1 MAFGL
6 LGPMTVYH
14 RGVPVPIPRGKQ
26 RVLLAALLLNAGRTL
41 SVDELNET
49 LWGAAP
55 PASAKATLQNYVK
68 RLRASLDDT
77 GHRRIGLVPPGYL
90 IRVEPGE
97 LDVHSFESLL
107 DAGRNAV
114 RAGAWEQAASQ
125 FHDALAL
132 WRGEAL
138 DGVGSSVLELREVPR
153 LTEMRMQATEARIE
167 ADLHLGRHADVT
179 AELRKLADAHPLRER
194 LHALLMLA
202 LYRDGRQ
209 GDALAAYQAVRRI
222 LLDELGTEPG
232 TELRGLHQRILAQ
245 DDTLAAPEPPS
256 APASALAP
264 ASVPAGPAKLV
275 PRQLPAATWHFTGR
289 AEELKALTGL
299 LDMAEGNQKATF
311 IGAVSG
317 MPGIGKTALA
327 LHWAHM
333 IADRFPDGQL
343 YVNLRG
349 YDPLG
354 VPAEPGAVIRG
365 FLSAF
370 QVPAE
375 AVPAE
380 IESQAALY
388 RSVLAGRRIL
398 IVLDNAHDADQV
410 RPLLPGTPGCL
421 VLVTSRQQLTSL
433 IVTEGAHALTLDL
446 LTVPEARELLA
457 VRLGA
462 GRIGVEQTAADELIT
477 LCGRLPLALA
487 ITAARAVARPVSRL
501 AALAGEL
508 HEERHRLD
516 ALDTGEPS
524 ASLRMVFSWSFE
536 SLSTPAARMF
546 GLLGVHPGPD
556 ISACAAASL
565 AAVSPHLARQ
575 ALTELTRAHL
585 LAEQPAGRYYLHD
598 LLRAYAVEQAR
609 GQPEDERRSAEH
621 RMLDHYLHTSHAV
634 SRLLDPAKDPGPLPL
649 PASGVLPERPGG
661 YEDALAWAEAEHLV
675 LLSAVARAASAGF
688 DVHAVQI
695 PLALEMFLLRRGYW
709 HDLASTQRTALSVAS
724 RAGDLAGQARCHHA
738 LGRVCALLGSLPR
751 GRSHLT
757 QALDLYG
764 RLGDRTAQARAHID
778 MGFALAEHGCYSEA
792 IGHAE
797 QARDLF
803 HAVGNRA
810 GYATALNNIGWNRIE
825 LGDYQQA
832 IGSCE
837 QALAAFRDLGDRYGE
852 AAALDTVGY
861 AHHHVGDHARAAARF
876 REALALF
883 RDLGDRYNQANVLV
897 HLGENYLADDDP
909 AAAHGALNQA
919 RAILDDLN
927 HSDAGKVHA
936 MLRAVEDAG
945 AGVRPL
951 RTVGRRAAC
960 TGSPGD
966 CNHGWP
972 SRPR

>member
-1 MAFGL
+1 VPAEIAFGL

-68 RLRASLDDT
+68 RLRASLGDAD
-77 GHRRIGLVPPGYL
+77 HRRIGLVPPGYL
-90 IRVEPGE
+90 MRLEPGE

-107 DAGRNAV
+107 DAGRNAA
-114 RAGAWEQAASQ
+114 RAGAWERAARQ
-125 FHDALAL
+125 FRDALSL

-138 DGVGSSVLELREVPR
+138 DGVGSPVLELREVPR

-167 ADLHLGRHADVT
+167 ADLYLSRHADVT

-194 LHALLMLA
+194 LHKLLMLA

-222 LLDELGTEPG
+222 LIDELGTEPG

-245 DDTLAAPEPPS
+245 DATLAAPEPSPVPVS
-256 APASALAP
+256 VR
-264 ASVPAGPAKLV
+264 VPAGQPKLV
-275 PRQLPAATWHFTGR
+275 PRQLPMATWHFTGR
-289 AEELKALTGL
+289 AEELKALTDL
-299 LDMAEGNQKATF
+299 LDIAEGNQKATF
-311 IGAVSG
+311 IEAVSG

-354 VPAEPGAVIRG
+354 VPTEPGAVIRG
-365 FLSAF
+365 FLGAF
-370 QVPAE
+370 QVPPE

-421 VLVTSRQQLTSL
+421 VLVTSRQQLSSL
-433 IVTEGAHALTLDL
+433 IVTEGAHALTLGL
-446 LTVPEARELLA
+446 LTVPEARKLLVA
-457 VRLGA
+457 RLGA
-462 GRIGVEQTAADELIT
+462 GRIDGEQAAADELIT

-487 ITAARAVARPVSRL
+487 ITAARAVARPASRL
-501 AALAGEL
+501 AALAREL

-516 ALDTGEPS
+516 ALDTGEPP
-524 ASLRMVFSWSFE
+524 ASIRMVFSWSFE
-536 SLSTPAARMF
+536 SLGTPAARMF

-556 ISACAAASL
+556 ISVPAAASL
-565 AAVSPHLARQ
+565 AAVSPHQARQ
-575 ALTELTRAHL
+575 ALTELTRVQL

-609 GQPEDERRSAEH
+609 GQPEDERRAAER

-634 SRLLDPAKDPGPLPL
+634 SRLLDPAKDREPLPSL
-649 PASGVLPERPGG
+649 GSGVLPEQPSG
-661 YEDALAWAEAEHLV
+661 YEDSLAWAEAEHLV
-675 LLSAVARAASAGF
+675 LLSAIARAASGGF

-709 HDLASTQRTALSVAS
+709 HDLASTQRTALYVAT

-738 LGRVCALLGSLPR
+738 LGRVCALLNSLPQ

-764 RLGDRTAQARAHID
+764 RLGDRIAQARAHID

-803 HAVGNRA
+803 RAVGNRA
-810 GYATALNNIGWNRIE
+810 GHATALNNIGWNRIE
-825 LGDYQQA
+825 LGDYGQA

-861 AHHHVGDHARAAARF
+861 AHHHVGDRARAAARF

-883 RDLGDRYNQANVLV
+883 HDLGDRYNQANVLV

-909 AAAHGALNQA
+909 GAAHGALDQA
-919 RAILDDLN
+919 RAILEDLN
-927 HSDAGKVHA
+927 HSDVGKVHA
-936 MLRAVEDAG
+936 MLRAVEDASVPSKTD
-945 AGVRPL
+945 VRPL
-951 RTVGRRAAC
+951 RTVGRR
-960 TGSPGD
+960 
-966 CNHGWP
+966 
-972 SRPR
+972 